1 MKIRAIR
8 LANVGTFAHPTA
20 VEGLSGALDVL
31 VGPNEMG
38 KSTLLR
44 ALRTLFEEKHTAT
57 GRVVDVLRA
66 RSGGEPLVE
75 ADFEVD
81 GRLWR
86 ATKRYGGKGR
96 RAALVDLGGSAIA
109 AEGPD
114 AEEALAALLAKASG
128 AAGGMS
134 LLWADQGAAID
145 PAPPTELGRQLFDA
159 VIEREVATAAGG
171 GLARRLGDR
180 VTKELDRNVQPKN
193 RQKAK
198 ANSDYDRALRHRD
211 DLKRDLAAAQ
221 AAAAASAERVEKL
234 GLLAERLSAIA
245 GPAAAAERK
254 RQHSAAAQALDNG
267 RLEHLRLKSLR
278 AEFEAQARAAERAA
292 TELRSIDTDLQQLA
306 NIARRI
312 EEAKR
317 RHTEVA
323 AKSLAA
329 EQRLAA
335 AEAACAHAAAAE
347 ERAIASLAHADRRA
361 ARMAAE
367 GDLAAVSRQLGA
379 ARLIAAEIEATRAL
393 LARSTVSEALVTE
406 LEAIDRQLAG
416 HAARRS
422 AVATRVRVE
431 YEPGQPP
438 AIRAD
443 GVLVGDGE
451 EVLAAGVLQLEVPGV
466 GRLTITPAANA
477 KFEAAEAEARELVAR
492 RSRLLADGRV
502 ANLAAAQEA
511 LSEHRARQHAVS
523 AAELRLA
530 AVAGS
535 GLAELEARTA
545 SLSELVAAS
554 PPGDGPS
561 REECAAA
568 LDLARRTAGEARA
581 AQGEAAAACEALQ
594 RELAALQA
602 ARAAEEA
609 TLGEIAAR
617 LPPDAVRS
625 EERARR
631 AAAAEAAAVTARS
644 LQLSVSALAET
655 APEAEALAALES
667 AARRADAAEA
677 EAVAEAGRLREAMAT
692 LEGEQRYVDESG
704 LGTRVAAIEGE
715 LVRAEEAVGRY
726 QREIGELELIATAL
740 AKAEADTRARYLT
753 PVVARIAP
761 YLDLLLPEAR
771 ISFGAGYAPVALVRS
786 GLDEVIG
793 SLSRGTQEQIAILV
807 RLGFGRLL
815 AEGGHP
821 VPLILDDALVYADDQ
836 RMQAMFRAL
845 ALAAQSHQVLL
856 LTCRS
861 AMFADLGGTR
871 LALSPWRP
879 EKT

>member
-8 LANVGTFAHPTA
+8 LANVGTFARPTA

-96 RAALVDLGGSAIA
+96 RAALLDLGGSAIA

-145 PAPPTELGRQLFDA
+145 PVPPTELGRQLIDA

-180 VTKELDRNVQPKN
+180 VTKELDRNVQQKN

-198 ANSDYDRALRHRD
+198 ANSDYDRALGHRD
-211 DLKRDLAAAQ
+211 DLKRELAVAQ
-221 AAAAASAERVEKL
+221 AAAAASAERIEKL

-254 RQHSAAAQALDNG
+254 RLHSAAAQALDNG

-292 TELRSIDTDLQQLA
+292 AELRSLDADLQQLA
-306 NIARRI
+306 NVAGRI

-347 ERAIASLAHADRRA
+347 ERAIASLALADRRA

-393 LARSTVSEALVTE
+393 LVRSTVSEALVAE

-422 AVATRVRVE
+422 AVATRVRVQ
-431 YEPGQPP
+431 YEPGRPP

-451 EVLAAGVLQLEVPGV
+451 EVLAAGVLRLEVPGV
-466 GRLTITPAANA
+466 GRLTITPAASA
-477 KFEAAEAEARELVAR
+477 KFEVAEAEARELAAR
-492 RSRLLADGRV
+492 RSRLLADGGV
-502 ANLAAAQEA
+502 ANLAAAQET

-530 AVAGS
+530 AVAGG

-545 SLSELVAAS
+545 FLSELVAAS

-568 LDLARRTAGEARA
+568 LDSARRTAGEARA
-581 AQGEAAAACEALQ
+581 AKGEAAASEVLQ

-609 TLGEIAAR
+609 ALGEIAAR

-631 AAAAEAAAVTARS
+631 AAAAEATAVAARS

-655 APEAEALAALES
+655 APEADALAALES

-677 EAVAEAGRLREAMAT
+677 DAIAEAGRLREAMAT

-715 LVRAEEAVGRY
+715 LARAEEAVGRY
-726 QREIGELELIATAL
+726 RREIGELELIATAL

-771 ISFGAGYAPVALVRS
+771 ISFGAGYAPMALVRS